1 MQIKCRSCGAQ
12 TATLEVRTD
21 RKCGLENA
29 MKISTASTAS
39 NWNLNANHERPL
51 RPYATFCTF
60 CFATARHQG
69 IPQHLKN
76 DRS

>member
-12 TATLEVRTD
+12 TALEVQTD

-29 MKISTASTAS
+29 MKISPAS
-39 NWNLNANHERPL
+39 NWNLDANHEPPL
-51 RPYATFCTF
+51 RPYTTFCTF
-60 CFATARHQG
+60 CFATARYQG